1 MPLAEPV
8 FECGRDLSIHT
19 LVGMDQVLQGSPD
32 VFPRGGSETIR
43 RAALAISSDLLGIP
57 AKALANWRSERVGPL
72 PLRIGCHVPYR
83 ASDVSSWLEE
93 RVEAAQNWMAR

>member
-1 MPLAEPV
+1 
-8 FECGRDLSIHT
+8 
-19 LVGMDQVLQGSPD
+19 
-32 VFPRGGSETIR
+32 
-43 RAALAISSDLLGIP
+43 
-57 AKALANWRSERVGPL
+57 VGPL